1 MNIFRL
7 KLYVFYGKG
16 DANLSGCSSI
26 SCVWLFKLQNFIEI
40 SAPCKE
46 STTQEDNSYIVGY
59 CMLSGT
65 PWKLERFF
73 LWHSISQL
81 VVKIIAQN
89 KNWGV
94 RCNHTK
100 APWKVQSWCPLSS
113 IQKVVLNIF
122 FHPKLWIFK
131 KGLISI

>member
-1 MNIFRL
+1 
-7 KLYVFYGKG
+7 
-16 DANLSGCSSI
+16 
-26 SCVWLFKLQNFIEI
+26 
-40 SAPCKE
+40 
-46 STTQEDNSYIVGY
+46 
-59 CMLSGT
+59 MLIGT

-113 IQKVVLNIF
+113 IKKLCKIF
-122 FHPKLWIFK
+122 FSSKTMNIHKRLNFNLRNLRRVQFTYSTKIKMKFGTHRSTLHSDAFLTVWNVERSSRLK
-131 KGLISI
+131 RSRKREEKENEYRKAN